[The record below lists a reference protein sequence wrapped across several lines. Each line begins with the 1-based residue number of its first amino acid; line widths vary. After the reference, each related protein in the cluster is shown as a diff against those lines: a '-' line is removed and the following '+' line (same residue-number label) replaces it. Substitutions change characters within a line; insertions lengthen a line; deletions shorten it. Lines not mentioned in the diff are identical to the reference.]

1 MKIFLISF
9 LFLLVNL
16 SEFGFC
22 GWQKNPTGGISSAVK
37 IDDSPVCSITNP
49 TEEDIFYVGG
59 MISFVVEC
67 TVLEYS
73 YGRVLRE
80 WSSDLDGQIGS
91 GVSISKNTL
100 SEGTHQITVTVTD
113 GRGAVGRDTIVIT
126 INPTTD
132 IGTKKREL
140 PDTGQ
145 TTSYTE
151 IFGEDSN
158 YTINPPTYTKL
169 DSSGQELDKNAP
181 DWIMVRDNVTSLVWE
196 NKTVD
201 GGINDKGNRYTWQ
214 EAHGF
219 IEQLNSANF
228 GGYSDWRLPT
238 IKELSTIVDSE
249 VFRPAINMFYF
260 PNIGGSNYTFLPYWS
275 STPTAYASN
284 EAWYVSFP
292 DGSVRGGSTK
302 SYDQFVRAVRGSLP
316 PPSNFVDNGDN
327 TVTDNTTKL
336 MWQRGKSIDY
346 MTWEEALVHCE
357 NLYLAKYDDW
367 RLPNRNELQSII
379 NYETALPAIEAMISP
394 TEGEGARDYWS
405 STTIVEDTDLAWV
418 MGSDYGTI
426 SEEFKTY
433 NAFVR
438 CVRGGKGSNVVL
450 KPKSMPWLLLLFH
463 D

>member
-1 MKIFLISF
+1 MKIFSISF
-9 LFLLVNL
+9 LILLVNL

-22 GWQKNPTGGISSAVK
+22 GWQKNPTGGISSVVN
-37 IDDSPVCSITNP
+37 IDDSPVCSITKP
-49 TEEDIFYVGG
+49 TEDDIFYVGG
-59 MISFVVEC
+59 MINFLVGC

-73 YGRVLRE
+73 YGPVLRE
-80 WSSDLDGQIGS
+80 WSSDLDGQIGR
-91 GVSISKNTL
+91 GVSISTNSL

-126 INPTTD
+126 INPTTN
-132 IGTKKREL
+132 IGTKNREL

-145 TTSYTE
+145 TTSYTD
-151 IFGEDSN
+151 IFGEDSD
-158 YTINPPTYTKL
+158 YTINPSAYTKL
-169 DSSGQELDKNAP
+169 DSSGQELDGNAP
-181 DWIMVRDNVTSLVWE
+181 DWIMVRDNVTGLVWE

-201 GGINDKGNRYTWQ
+201 GGINDKGNKYTWQ

-228 GGYSDWRLPT
+228 GGHSDWRLPT

-249 VFRPAINMFYF
+249 VFRPAINMSYF
-260 PNIGGSNYTFLPYWS
+260 PNIGGSNYTYLPYWS

-284 EAWYVSFP
+284 EAWDVSFP

-302 SYDQFVRAVRGSLP
+302 SYDHFVRAVRGSLP

-346 MTWEEALVHCE
+346 GTWEEALVHCE
-357 NLYLAKYDDW
+357 NLYLAENDDW

-379 NYETALPAIEAMISP
+379 NYEKALPAIEVMISP
-394 TEGEGARDYWS
+394 TEGEGYRDYWS
-405 STTIVEDTDLAWV
+405 STTIAEEPDFAWV
-418 MGSDYGTI
+418 VGSAYGTI
-426 SEEFKTY
+426 SEEYKTY
-433 NAFVR
+433 NSFVR
-438 CVRGGKGSNVVL
+438 CVRGGMQRKLALPPKG
-450 KPKSMPWLLLLFH
+450 MPWILLLFL